1 MYRRV
6 CGVNGE
12 KGGSGHACSDVVG
25 TWITAG
31 GGIQTDKRTI
41 KHFEDLHFA
50 RPDGA
55 ANREGRWQGPSHFDF
70 AGGAESA
77 TLPLLSDFERH
88 DGFEFH
94 NEVTFTLPEAV
105 SDREQ
110 NRVTV
115 YSSIT
120 LTLHLWKW

>member
-55 ANREGRWQGPSHFDF
+55 ANREGRWKGPSHFDF

-120 LTLHLWKW
+120 LTLHL